1 MQRCGLIG
9 LAVVVAVALG
19 SVARGQDPVVR
30 DRATLEKQF
39 AERLS
44 GVQFVG
50 RYTTSNDPNEQP
62 KRETYTIES
71 VTKAD
76 GDHWTFVARIQ
87 YGQRDVRLP
96 LTLPVLWAGDTPVI
110 TLDKLT
116 IPGLG
121 TFSARVVI
129 HGDSYAGTWDG
140 GDHGGHLFGQIV
152 KIQTQGQ

>member
-1 MQRCGLIG
+1 MGLVVS
-9 LAVVVAVALG
+9 LAAVLG
-19 SVARGQDPVVR
+19 SAAGVQDALAQ
-30 DRATLEKQF
+30 DRAALEKQF
-39 AERLS
+39 AESLS

-62 KRETYTIES
+62 KRETYTIER

-76 GDHWTFVARIQ
+76 GEHWTFVARIQ
-87 YGQRDVRLP
+87 YGERDVRLP
-96 LTLPVLWAGDTPVI
+96 LTLPVLWAGNTPVI

-140 GDHGGHLFGQIV
+140 GDHGGHLFGRIV
-152 KIQTQGQ
+152 KIKGQDP